1 MTEGGRTMEDRPD
14 ESLGRSVVQHPVE
27 SRGCETVPRET
38 HGLSRRLRHPVL
50 RIGWFLFTSFK
61 TT

>member
-1 MTEGGRTMEDRPD
+1 MEDRPD